1 MKRLVLVA
9 VALVLFAFQAS
20 AQLSAGIIGGLNFC
34 EARFADVNK
43 SAPVGYHMGMTGNLD
58 LSSGFSIQPAVTFAT
73 KEAYFKEH
81 LDVSMKYIEVPVSFQ
96 WGPDLLLFR
105 PFVDVT
111 PFIGCLLTNSV
122 TTVFNG
128 KEYASGKKLQGR
140 QIFEYGCGVGGGIDI
155 WKLRLVAR
163 YNWNLGSA
171 FVKDYAG
178 DIGKIDFND
187 HFKGL
192 SLSLSMFFF

>member
-1 MKRLVLVA
+1 MKRLVLVV
-9 VALVLFAFQAS
+9 VAMTLFAFQAS
-20 AQLSAGIIGGLNFC
+20 AQFSAGIIGGLNFC
-34 EARFADVNK
+34 EARFADVNNG
-43 SAPVGYHMGMTGNLD
+43 APVRYHVGLTGNVD
-58 LSSGFSIQPAVTFAT
+58 LSSGFSIQPAVTFVT
-73 KEAYFKEH
+73 KEAFFKEQ
-81 LDVSMKYIEVPVSFQ
+81 LDVTMKYIEVPVSFQ

-111 PFIGCLLTNSV
+111 PFVGCLLTSSV
-122 TTVFNG
+122 TTVINDTD
-128 KEYASGKKLQGR
+128 YASGKKLEGR

-155 WKLRLVAR
+155 WKFRIVAR

-178 DIGKIDFND
+178 DIGKINLND

-192 SLSLSMFFF
+192 SLSLSLFFF

>member
-20 AQLSAGIIGGLNFC
+20 AQFSAGIIGGLNFC
-34 EARFADVNK
+34 EARLADVNK
-43 SAPVGYHMGMTGNLD
+43 GAPVRYHIGMTGNLD
-58 LSSGFSIQPAVTFAT
+58 LSSGFSIQPALTFVT

-122 TTVFNG
+122 DTIIDDKV
-128 KEYASGKKLQGR
+128 YANARKLEGR

-178 DIGKIDFND
+178 DLGKINLND

-192 SLSLSMFFF
+192 SLSLSLFFF

>member
-20 AQLSAGIIGGLNFC
+20 AQFSAGFIGGLNFC

-43 SAPVGYHMGMTGNLD
+43 SAPVGYHMGVTGNVD
-58 LSSGFSIQPAVTFAT
+58 LSSGFSIQPAVTFVT
-73 KEAYFKEH
+73 KEAYFKEQ

-122 TTVFNG
+122 DTIIDDKV
-128 KEYASGKKLQGR
+128 YANARKLEGR

-192 SLSLSMFFF
+192 SLSLSLFFF